1 MASRETPRRAL
12 NSTRDRSGST
22 STRQERRE
30 LEIKMEN
37 MKECTFQPQIT
48 ELPKG
53 YAANNLAAGEKHAF
67 HRRMSRWKDRKEQ
80 QLRRE
85 RDKKEQ
91 AKMDDC
97 TFHPKINKTSKK
109 NSIS

>member
-1 MASRETPRRAL
+1 
-12 NSTRDRSGST
+12 
-22 STRQERRE
+22 
-30 LEIKMEN
+30 MEN

-53 YAANNLAAGEKHAF
+53 YAASNMAAGEKAAF
-67 HRRMSRWKDRKEQ
+67 HHRMSRWKDRKEQ

-97 TFHPKINKTSKK
+97 TFHPKINKTSRRTASLGTQGLQRCSRKA
-109 NSIS
+109 IYQ